1 MTATPAILV
10 VDDDLDIRCNV
21 KDILDDLGYR
31 ADTAHD
37 GPSALNMVQN
47 HSYDVVLLDF
57 KMPGMDGATLY
68 AEMKKLRPE
77 MVAIMVTAYAG
88 SGGVAKA
95 KAAGTWKV
103 LRKPV
108 DFAALLPLLDQAA
121 SEPVVLLVDDD
132 HEFCE
137 NLWQL
142 LRDQNFRVRIARTEA
157 DGISQATDSQYDVAI
172 VDLGLGA
179 DGDGRNV
186 IQQIRS
192 INPNTKIILATGSN
206 DRLESVG
213 ADLVLQKPIDVK
225 RMMAELTST
234 GGAEPSSN

>member
-1 MTATPAILV
+1 MTDAPAILV
-10 VDDDLDIRCNV
+10 VDDDADIRCNV

-37 GPSALNMVQN
+37 GPSALHMVKN
-47 HSYDVVLLDF
+47 HSYDVALLDF

-77 MVAIMVTAYAG
+77 IVAIMVTAYAG
-88 SGGVAKA
+88 SDGVSKA

-108 DFAALLPLLDQAA
+108 DFAALLPLLEQAA

-132 HEFCE
+132 TEFCE

-142 LRDQNFRVRIARTEA
+142 LRDQNFRVRIAQSES
-157 DGISQATDSQYDVAI
+157 DGIAQAQDCQYDVAV

-179 DGDGRNV
+179 EGDGRNV
-186 IQQIRS
+186 IRKIRS
-192 INPNTKIILATGSN
+192 VNPNTKIILATGSN
-206 DRLESVG
+206 DQLDSVG

-225 RMMAELTST
+225 RMLDEL
-234 GGAEPSSN
+234 GADCGRDPSSN